1 MKSIR
6 GKPNL
11 LTATD
16 SRKAFRVQAYVVT
29 LMVAFSVMSYFD
41 RTIMSI
47 AGPVIMHDLSLSATS
62 MGAVY
67 TAFLMSYA
75 VMNLPGGHLAD
86 RFGPRLVLTVMGLG
100 AALFTGLTAL
110 GGKPGLGTY
119 LGIVPSF
126 FSWYFCVL
134 HPCLTRSI
142 RVHPRPISF
151 LALQWLSAL
160 SFRTTAFAI
169 FRISSGPN
177 SAARFRA
184 SLAGSYR
191 RVNI

>member
-1 MKSIR
+1 M
-6 GKPNL
+6 

-16 SRKAFRVQAYVVT
+16 SRKAFRVQTYVVT

-110 GGKPGLGTY
+110 GGNPGLGAY
-119 LGIVPSF
+119 LGVVPSF
-126 FSWYFCVL
+126 FLVRLAMGSSRVRCI
-134 HPCLTRSI
+134 PRAPKPMLTGSRKASE
-142 RVHPRPISF
+142 PEF
-151 LALQWLSAL
+151 
-160 SFRTTAFAI
+160 
-169 FRISSGPN
+169 G
-177 SAARFRA
+177 A
-184 SLAGSYR
+184 SLLPAQGLGEPLR
-191 RVNI
+191 PFCFPG

>member
-1 MKSIR
+1 M
-6 GKPNL
+6 

-119 LGIVPSF
+119 LVSSHPSF
-126 FSWYFCVL
+126 WSGSRWD
-134 HPCLTRSI
+134 SS
-142 RVHPRPISF
+142 RVRCIPRAPRPRLTGSPKDCEP
-151 LALQWLSAL
+151 
-160 SFRTTAFAI
+160 AFGA
-169 FRISSGPN
+169 
-177 SAARFRA
+177 
-184 SLAGSYR
+184 
-191 RVNI
+191 